1 MQCAQRTH
9 LGARDP
15 NVQHGGARKAHNS
28 CLCMSPGDASSL
40 AQLDEFVRVVDM
52 RDGDAAQRFTNSL
65 KETGFAVVTNHGL
78 DYSLVSSVYAE
89 WRDFYV
95 SGQVF
100 WSALFGFGCRAAAE
114 CHVRALPRVLPDLTP
129 PVCQA
134 DQDKYVRN
142 VSTQDGYFNIKEAE
156 SAKGME
162 VCRRVMRA
170 IFCREADLTE
180 H

>member
-1 MQCAQRTH
+1 MAFTQREASKAFRIVTGNTRRMQSGQRTH

-40 AQLDEFVRVVDM
+40 TQLDEFVKVVDM

-95 SGQVF
+95 SGQV
-100 WSALFGFGCRAAAE
+100 LGCSIWIRLSCCRMSCACAAARPPRP
-114 CHVRALPRVLPDLTP
+114 HATRVSGGPGQVRAER
-129 PVCQA
+129 QHA
-134 DQDKYVRN
+134 
-142 VSTQDGYFNIKEAE
+142 
-156 SAKGME
+156 
-162 VCRRVMRA
+162 RRLLQHQRG
-170 IFCREADLTE
+170 
-180 H
+180 

>member
-1 MQCAQRTH
+1 MPCAQRTH

-15 NVQHGGARKAHNS
+15 NVQRGGARKAHNS

-40 AQLDEFVRVVDM
+40 TQLDEFVKVVDM

-95 SGQVF
+95 SGQV
-100 WSALFGFGCRAAAE
+100 LGCSMWIRLS
-114 CHVRALPRVLPDLTP
+114 CCRVSCALPRVLPELTP

-162 VCRRVMRA
+162 VEFVDMSCRQSFVGKQ
-170 IFCREADLTE
+170 I
-180 H
+180 